1 MKEEKK
7 NPRRV
12 CMIQMF
18 LAQLENDG
26 ISEDEEFRGR
36 SKYSSP
42 GDVVTP
48 PKIISEN
55 NKHII

>member
-1 MKEEKK
+1 
-7 NPRRV
+7 
-12 CMIQMF
+12 MIQMF